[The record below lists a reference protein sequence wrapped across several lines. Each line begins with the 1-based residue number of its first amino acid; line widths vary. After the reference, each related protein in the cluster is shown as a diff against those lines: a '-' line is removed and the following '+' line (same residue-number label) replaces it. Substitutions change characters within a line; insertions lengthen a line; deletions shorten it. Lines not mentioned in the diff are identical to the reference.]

1 MLPYLIALDVDGTLL
16 DSGGRLRPRVKNA
29 VRAAVDAGHYV
40 VLATG
45 RRWVATRPFAQELG
59 LKAPCIVH
67 NGAVAVDPLT
77 DQPVWRQPLPTEFA
91 RQAILKA
98 RELGVSLFFHD
109 LDHPHGDRMLYEPG
123 ARLPKASWFFEA
135 GRLTQEVPDLM
146 EWLQVG
152 AVRVLVRDRQEGADA
167 FRRWITAEWGDAV
180 RVLAGTDLE
189 PGIYAVEVSDAP
201 VCKGWALERLAAH
214 LQIPVERVVAVGD
227 WDNDIEMLQF
237 AGLGV
242 AMANGSPAARA
253 AARRVTASNDE
264 DGVAVVLEEL
274 LGGGVRGGVGGS
286 AGLGR

>member
-16 DSGGRLRPRVKNA
+16 DSRGTLRPRVRDA
-29 VRAAVDAGHYV
+29 VRAAVAAGHHV

-45 RRWVATRPFAQELG
+45 RRWVATRPFARDLG
-59 LKAPCIVH
+59 LRAPCIVH

-77 DQPVWRQPLPTEFA
+77 DQPVWKQPLPTEFV

-98 RELGVSLFFHD
+98 RELGVSLFVHD
-109 LDHPHGDRMLYEPG
+109 LEHPHGDRMLYEPG
-123 ARLPKASWFFEA
+123 ARLPRASWFFEA
-135 GRLTQEVPDLM
+135 GRLTQEVPDLLA
-146 EWLQVG
+146 WLHVG
-152 AVRVLVRDRQEGADA
+152 AVRILVRDRYEGAEA
-167 FRRWITAEWGDAV
+167 FHHWIKVQWGDAV
-180 RVLAGTDLE
+180 RVLTGPDLE
-189 PGIYAVEVSDAP
+189 PDIYAVEVSDAP

-214 LQIPVERVVAVGD
+214 LAIPVERVVAMGD

-253 AARRVTASNDE
+253 AARRVTVSNDE

-274 LGGGVRGGVGGS
+274 LGGVGGGVGGG
-286 AGLGR
+286 AEVGR

>member
-16 DSGGRLRPRVKNA
+16 DSQGRLRPRVKNA
-29 VRAAVDAGHYV
+29 VRAAVAAGHHV
-40 VLATG
+40 CLATG
-45 RRWVATRPFAQELG
+45 RRWVASRPFAQELG
-59 LKAPCIVH
+59 LRTPCIVH

-77 DQPVWRQPLPTEFA
+77 DEPVWKQPLPAEFV

-123 ARLPKASWFFEA
+123 ARLPRASWFFEA
-135 GRLTQEVPDLM
+135 GRLTQEVPDLL
-146 EWLQVG
+146 EWVSVG
-152 AVRVLVRDRQEGADA
+152 AVRVLVRDRYEGAEA

-189 PGIYAVEVSDAP
+189 PGLYAVEVSDAP
-201 VCKGWALERLAAH
+201 VCKGWAVERLAAH
-214 LQIPVERVVAVGD
+214 LQVPVERVVAFGD

-237 AGLGV
+237 AGIGV

-274 LGGGVRGGVGGS
+274 LGGGVRGGVGGG
-286 AGLGR
+286 AGRGR